1 MQEIEEHFALWYK
14 QIGTLAVKQR
24 ILYGDECMGITE
36 IPNVIAQELFKM
48 ILNRL
53 PKMILDRLLIIVKW
67 DDKNASQKI
76 EQYIVQNT
84 AELTNEMV

>member
-1 MQEIEEHFALWYK
+1 
-14 QIGTLAVKQR
+14 
-24 ILYGDECMGITE
+24 MGITE